1 MLIFCL
7 NAKKKKSIFPGK
19 VPKGQNHEDVRASR
33 VGEKRHVSAVIISF
47 RIFLDVFPVEVSTPP
62 PLPNDSY
69 ILEHDT

>member
-1 MLIFCL
+1 MQ
-7 NAKKKKSIFPGK
+7 KKKKGFSQVRSQRVK
-19 VPKGQNHEDVRASR
+19 HHEDVRASR